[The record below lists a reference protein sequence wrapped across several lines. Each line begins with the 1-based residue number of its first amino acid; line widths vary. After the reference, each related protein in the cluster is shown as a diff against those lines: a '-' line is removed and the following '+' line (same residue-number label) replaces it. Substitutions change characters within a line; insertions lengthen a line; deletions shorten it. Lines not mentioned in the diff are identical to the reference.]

1 MSEEEHINEGDFEE
15 AIKRK
20 VVVRGGKK
28 IRKKVTTKSGYRM
41 AGGKQVRMSASEKR
55 KRAKGAKKAARKRR
69 GRMAGILRKR
79 KRSLRKRKSLNM
91 GESWSQNWVQSI
103 SQAAFGV
110 MTEGSQKYY
119 DPTYFG
125 SHDQSLI
132 VFVGS
137 KEFEEVEF
145 KTTFIKTLRKIVGR
159 LNGRPQEDYKAGIM
173 AFEFDVSDLNA
184 GEVTKVIEKIAKTYS
199 VSLNNDGTVSGAG
212 EGDLLRGIVY
222 TRNAMSEEAYELED
236 DEELVNEF
244 WDSDDFFDPDDNDD
258 EYRDMEDDVSDNYY
272 GLEEEID
279 PNEFPDPLPRALAQ
293 IFKGKGKRDG
303 DAKDDVIRTRETQWP
318 AAKLLPSQDAIYLG
332 KSLGM
337 AIGGVKGGNL
347 GSIVSNDNRILDG
360 HHRWAATCFNDPKA
374 RVGGVEVDL
383 PIKDLIPVLRAMGDA
398 YGNARRG
405 NPGGGDLN
413 IYQAKL
419 KDALDAIYHGKYM
432 NPKFYDKDA
441 AVEWLESIG
450 GEKVLAERLMSIQSK
465 TPPAGAPPRN
475 RMPVID
481 ADKGEHL
488 DAAKALAKG
497 ELDVYPPYAK
507 ESFQSLESKIKQ
519 VTLDEMVRYDNGN
532 LQLDNL
538 GDPDNPNVVISGYGV
553 MSVNRLRKEISGRL
567 QELSKMTDR
576 NTDKLYFE
584 VLNDRGILRLFVS
597 ALQDVEKQL
606 ASATVKRRIT
616 MLKKGSK

>member
-1 MSEEEHINEGDFEE
+1 MSEEDNINEGDFEE

-20 VVVRGGKK
+20 IVVRGGKK

-55 KRAKGAKKAARKRR
+55 KRAKGAKKASRKRR
-69 GRMAGILRKR
+69 GKMAGILRKR
-79 KRSLRKRKSLNM
+79 KKSIRKRKALNM
-91 GESWSQNWVQSI
+91 SESWIHTINE
-103 SQAAFGV
+103 AATSV
-110 MTEGSQKYY
+110 MTESASRYY
-119 DPTYFG
+119 DSSYYG
-125 SHDQSLI
+125 NHSQSLI
-132 VFVGS
+132 VFLDMERYGEMSNSTKFLMDLRRTVG
-137 KEFEEVEF
+137 
-145 KTTFIKTLRKIVGR
+145 I
-159 LNGRPQEDYKAGIM
+159 LNDSPLLDDVKAGVT
-173 AFEFDVSDLNA
+173 AVQFDISDMDQGSVVRVINA
-184 GEVTKVIEKIAKTYS
+184 VAKKFG
-199 VSLNNDGTVSGAG
+199 VSLNNDGEVSGAG
-212 EGDLLRGIVY
+212 SEQLIRGIIY
-222 TRNAMSEEAYELED
+222 TRNSMSEEAYELED

-244 WDSDDFFDPDDNDD
+244 WESDDYFDPDEDD
-258 EYRDMEDDVSDNYY
+258 EEEVYRDMEGDVCDNYY
-272 GLEEEID
+272 TEDID
-279 PNEFPDPLPRALAQ
+279 PDKFPDPLPRALAQ

-318 AAKLLPSQDAIYLG
+318 ASKLLPSQDAIYLG

-360 HHRWAATCFNDPKA
+360 HHRWAATSFNDPKA
-374 RVGGVEVDL
+374 RVGGIEVDL

-432 NPKFYDKDA
+432 NPKFYDKDT

-450 GEKVLAERLMSIQSK
+450 GERVLGERLMAIQSA

-538 GDPDNPNVVISGYGV
+538 GDPDNPNVIVSGYGS
-553 MSVNRLRKEISGRL
+553 MSVNFLRKEISKRL

-576 NTDKLYFE
+576 NTDKLYYE
-584 VLNDRGILRLFVS
+584 ILNDRGIIRLFVS
-597 ALQDVEKQL
+597 ALEDVEKQL